1 MSYFS
6 RPRLSLGA
14 YLIVAR
20 AIGKALRAYDSPALP
35 DTDQAS
41 GQAAIAV
48 AVTQPTATLVTVAQ
62 TTIAPVVAGSSITH
76 SDEPPTW
83 LIIALVMQVSLLLI
97 AGVEFIRRARR
108 RR

>member
-20 AIGKALRAYDSPALP
+20 AIGKALRTYDSPALP

-48 AVTQPTATLVTVAQ
+48 AVTQLMKAFADDNDRFNPHLFKAEIEKVRKLETQQEGPSYASAKDPL
-62 TTIAPVVAGSSITH
+62 
-76 SDEPPTW
+76 
-83 LIIALVMQVSLLLI
+83 
-97 AGVEFIRRARR
+97 
-108 RR
+108 